1 MKPKTYAGPD
11 HEEHPLDPDELARAL
26 QSAHADLRVAR
37 ALLAQPTPHP
47 DAQGILGRELTTLAE
62 TLTLARQLD
71 DALNTFHEAIALWDA
86 LPRPRAAFLTRVK
99 LAAALRLA
107 SQPHASLGLLQQLL
121 DHEDQESL
129 AFYRDFILHQ
139 RGLSARRA
147 GELVLAR
154 TSLEEALTLRQRRG
168 APSLIALTRA
178 ALDALSQPGDTP

>member
-1 MKPKTYAGPD
+1 MKPKTHAGPD
-11 HEEHPLDPDELARAL
+11 HEEHPLDPDELSRAL
-26 QSAHADLRVAR
+26 QRAHADLRVAR
-37 ALLAQPTPHP
+37 ALAAQPHP
-47 DAQGILGRELTTLAE
+47 DAQGILGRELSTLAE

-71 DALNTFHEAIALWDA
+71 DALAAFHEALALWDA

-139 RGLSARRA
+139 RGLSAWRA
-147 GELVLAR
+147 GEIALAR
-154 TSLEEALTLRQRRG
+154 TSLEEALMLRQRRG

-178 ALDALSQPGDTP
+178 ALDALSQTGDTP